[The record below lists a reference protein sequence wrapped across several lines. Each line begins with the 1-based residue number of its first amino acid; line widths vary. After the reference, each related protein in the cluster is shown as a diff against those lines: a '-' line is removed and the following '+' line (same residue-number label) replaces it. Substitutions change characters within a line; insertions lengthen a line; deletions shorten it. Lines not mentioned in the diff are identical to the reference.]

1 MKRKMTTKNQRKVRV
16 EIKRET
22 EKKIKKEI
30 KTKKDTETKRKG
42 TRIKIVI
49 KIVKKKIA
57 IETGKKTT
65 RVAIKTKKIKKKI
78 KIVTGTKIE
87 KIEMIRIENIETK
100 ARVNTRNLAD
110 QKTDMAIETKI
121 KIEKRTDIVT
131 KKKKEKKMNR
141 ERADLIKTKTPKNLV
156 VSQKVDVGLKMRMK
170 FQRTV
175 KCDRKK

>member
-1 MKRKMTTKNQRKVRV
+1 MTTKNQRKVRV

-22 EKKIKKEI
+22 EKRIKKEI
-30 KTKKDTETKRKG
+30 KTKKGTETKRKG
-42 TRIKIVI
+42 TRIKIVT

-57 IETGKKTT
+57 TETGIKMK
-65 RVAIKTKKIKKKI
+65 RVAIETKRIKKKI
-78 KIVTGTKIE
+78 VIGTKIE

-100 ARVNTRNLAD
+100 VRVNTRNLAD
-110 QKTDMAIETKI
+110 QKTGMAIEKKI

-156 VSQKVDVGLKMRMK
+156 VSQKVDVDLKMRMK